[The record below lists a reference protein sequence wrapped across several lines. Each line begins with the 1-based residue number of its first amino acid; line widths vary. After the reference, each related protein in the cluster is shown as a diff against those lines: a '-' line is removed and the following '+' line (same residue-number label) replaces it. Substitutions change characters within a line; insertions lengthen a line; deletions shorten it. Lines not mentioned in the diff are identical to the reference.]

1 MSSPEVPVVNT
12 SLTLQLHVD
21 HLIFNFRST
30 IWHHFPLYPL
40 VHRKL
45 AGVCV
50 AVDTKDVAEMLPATV
65 LAAPMLNRKSLSLIV
80 VPQQADFALLSTCN
94 NQPTSYTINMLFQT
108 LL

>member
-1 MSSPEVPVVNT
+1 MSSPEVPEVNT
-12 SLTLQLHVD
+12 SLTLHLHVG

-45 AGVCV
+45 AGVCI

-65 LAAPMLNRKSLSLIV
+65 LAAPMLSRKSLSL
-80 VPQQADFALLSTCN
+80 PQQADFAL
-94 NQPTSYTINMLFQT
+94 PTSYTINILFQI